1 MVFNKLIAPTLI
13 ALGLA
18 IIESNLHLY
27 HNYLL
32 YYTGWVVITLSLWTP
47 KPPLSIKDVIA
58 SIAYVLSMEDTLY
71 WLLVYELPYQWTWW
85 YIVIN
90 HIPILTVVTLIT
102 SVIVMMLGRS
112 D

>member
-1 MVFNKLIAPTLI
+1 MDINKLIGPTLI

-32 YYTGWVVITLSLWTP
+32 YYTGWVVIVLSLWAP

-58 SIAYVLSMEDTLY
+58 SIAYVFSLEDVLY
-71 WLLVYELPYQWTWW
+71 WVLVHELPFQWVWW
-85 YIVIN
+85 YVVVDHVPIV
-90 HIPILTVVTLIT
+90 TVVVLVV
-102 SVIVMMLGRS
+102 SVMVLVR
-112 D
+112 

>member
-32 YYTGWVVITLSLWTP
+32 YYTGWVVITLSLWSP
-47 KPPLSIKDVIA
+47 KPPLSIKDIIA
-58 SIAYVLSMEDTLY
+58 SIAYVFSLEDALY
-71 WLLVYELPYQWTWW
+71 WVLVHELPFQWAWW
-85 YIVIN
+85 YVVVDHVPIV
-90 HIPILTVVTLIT
+90 TVVVLVV
-102 SVIVMMLGRS
+102 SVFVLVR
-112 D
+112 

>member
-1 MVFNKLIAPTLI
+1 MVLNKLIGPTLI

-32 YYTGWVVITLSLWTP
+32 YYTGWIVITLSLWAP
-47 KPPLSIKDVIA
+47 KPPLTIKDVIA
-58 SIAYVLSMEDTLY
+58 SIAYVFSMEDILY
-71 WLLVYELPYQWTWW
+71 WLLVHELPFQWTWW
-85 YIVIN
+85 YIVID
-90 HIPILTVVTLIT
+90 HVPILTVVVLAI
-102 SVIVMMLGRS
+102 SVMTLGRS

>member
-1 MVFNKLIAPTLI
+1 LVAPTLI

-27 HNYLL
+27 HNYLF
-32 YYTGWVVITLSLWTP
+32 YYLGWVVITLSLWAP

-58 SIAYVLSMEDTLY
+58 SIAYVFSLEDTLY
-71 WLLVYELPYQWTWW
+71 WVLVRELPFRWVWW
-85 YIVIN
+85 YVVID
-90 HIPILTVVTLIT
+90 HIPILTVITLIT

-112 D
+112 V